1 MERND
6 LLALGIFVAAVAASL
21 IVTFLVI
28 LANG

>member
-6 LLALGIFVAAVAASL
+6 LVALGIFVATGAASL
-21 IVTFLVI
+21 IVTVLVI